1 MEPAALLDALALLAA
16 ETGLVVQRVAG
27 QPVFEGLPP
36 SSSGVC
42 TIRGEVRVVLS
53 DSDPLSA
60 RIQVLARALRSRC
73 GAELEGRFLPPAVRQ
88 CLEGLPA
95 DA

>member
-1 MEPAALLDALALLAA
+1 MEPAALLEVLVLLAA

-27 QPVFEGLPP
+27 QPAFEGLPP

-42 TIRGEVRVVLS
+42 TVRGEVRVLLS
-53 DSDPLSA
+53 DSDPLAA
-60 RIQVLARALRSRC
+60 RIQVLARALQSRC

-88 CLEGLPA
+88 CLEGLSA
-95 DA
+95 DP